1 MTHKLQNKVSI
12 RLKSGGHSFSASELS
27 TIAGGESVEVVVLT
41 AKTALVPAEVFSAE
55 HAASYLVDMGLSP
68 AANECIVCSENRN
81 GIVAVMAINR
91 ECFDALQ
98 RANVGVSYTSPLVD
112 NDSMEQGSVLML
124 EDGLLYVRVYNEG
137 LRFAEVMECGSD
149 ADVLYYLS
157 VVNEA
162 YNIYN
167 MHARAK
173 GDVARLKR
181 VCKGLFKELL
191 CE

>member
-12 RLKSGGHSFSASELS
+12 RLKSGGHSFSASELNAM
-27 TIAGGESVEVVVLT
+27 AGREFVEVVVLT
-41 AKTALVPAEVFSAE
+41 AKTTLVPAEMFSAE
-55 HAASYLVDMGLSP
+55 HAASYLADVGLSP
-68 AANECIVCSENRN
+68 DVKECVVWSLHNRDM
-81 GIVAVMAINR
+81 VAVMAINK
-91 ECFDALQ
+91 ECYNALTS
-98 RANVGVSYTSPLVD
+98 ANNTVTFTSPLLD
-112 NDSMEQGSVLML
+112 NDSIEQGSMLML
-124 EDGLLYVRVYNEG
+124 EDDLLYVCVYNEG
-137 LRFAEVMECGSD
+137 LRFAEVMTCAND

-157 VVNEA
+157 VVDEV

-167 MHARAK
+167 MFARAK